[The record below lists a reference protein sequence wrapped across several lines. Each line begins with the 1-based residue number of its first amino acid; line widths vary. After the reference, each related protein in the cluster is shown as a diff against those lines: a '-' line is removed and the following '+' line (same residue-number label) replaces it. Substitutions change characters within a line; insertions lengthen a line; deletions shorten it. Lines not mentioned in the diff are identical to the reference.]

1 MRSLNILPCLSC
13 GGPDEVLARNFDS
26 AQERLKRYQALLTE
40 LAAMEVGCKTR
51 TVIDLP
57 EDLREAI
64 DIWTCGCRS

>member
-1 MRSLNILPCLSC
+1 MRSLNILPCLPC
-13 GGPDEVLARNFDS
+13 GGPDEGPARNFDF

-40 LAAMEVGCKTR
+40 LAAAEVGCKVR

-64 DIWTCGCRS
+64 DTWTCGCRS

>member
-1 MRSLNILPCLSC
+1 MRSLNILPCLLC
-13 GGPDEVLARNFDS
+13 GGPDEGLARNFDS

-40 LAAMEVGCKTR
+40 LAAVEVGCKVR

-64 DIWTCGCRS
+64 DTWTCGCRN